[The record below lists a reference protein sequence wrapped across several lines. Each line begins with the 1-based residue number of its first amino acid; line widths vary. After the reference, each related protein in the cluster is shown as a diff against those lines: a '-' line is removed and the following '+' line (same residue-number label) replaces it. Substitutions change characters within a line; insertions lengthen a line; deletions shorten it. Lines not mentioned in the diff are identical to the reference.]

1 MEMEIDINII
11 FANAVIGGIV
21 DKGPR
26 ILSQYMDAVIR
37 FMKWKFN
44 KEIIYIGDIDEKLV
58 HWDAAVLKEQYY
70 YTLSPGL
77 KEVIKMAQDYCLL
90 DSMYYQDMQGEI
102 IVLDK

>member
-1 MEMEIDINII
+1 MEIDINII

-26 ILSQYMDAVIR
+26 MLSQYMDAVIR

-44 KEIIYIGDIDEKLV
+44 KDIIYIGDINENLIRRN
-58 HWDAAVLKEQYY
+58 AASLKEKYY
-70 YTLSPGL
+70 YTLPSDL

-90 DSMYYQDMQGEI
+90 DSIYYWDM
-102 IVLDK
+102 